1 MYTNHLNKTY
11 RNFNI
16 QYTNVEKKK
25 KKKKSTEKLK
35 SEIHTDLRWKR
46 VEQ

>member
-16 QYTNVEKKK
+16 PYTNVEKKK
-25 KKKKSTEKLK
+25 KKKIKKKLK
-35 SEIHTDLRWKR
+35 NKKKKKKKVQQS
-46 VEQ
+46 

>member
-16 QYTNVEKKK
+16 PYTNVEKKK
-25 KKKKSTEKLK
+25 KKKRYSKVKK
-35 SEIHTDLRWKR
+35 
-46 VEQ
+46 